1 VCGTVSQPVR
11 SRKGLDVANLRFRLT
26 VISVGLVLLALALG
40 WFAPNLV
47 ASLPDQTST
56 LHLLAATFVF
66 VGLCGVAFYTLME
79 RALNPVMRLIDT
91 FTRMRSGNLNPRLP
105 VEGPEE
111 MRRMAHGFNDMVE
124 DLETQIRDIEVE
136 KQSAE
141 RGRQYLEEQLV
152 SNQKFRWT
160 IDAAPLGIVIS
171 DPDLKVVYQNPAS
184 ESGFLQLESFGS
196 APSSV
201 VGEPIVSLYP
211 DELNVSSILSDPDRL
226 PYDVE
231 VTFGSHHLQFQ
242 ASATYDEDE
251 EFAGIVL
258 VWQEIE
264 HHDDSDDEAD
274 GLEFSEDLVET
285 LDEEEFD
292 FNEELEPVDP
302 DAGIDEEVLAEV
314 EELEASAA
322 DVPFEMVDDDV
333 LIEDESAAL
342 NNGIPS
348 PSIPAGVERS
358 AQLVRRSVGVLADR
372 LSSVQTTVG
381 ALCDEGDSLRRTIEE
396 IKDHAERTGRMT
408 DVRSEPLH
416 DLIDERGQSATRRDE
431 AAGLARSLKVGLT
444 DAHELGQSVDRLRG
458 SIEHLVV
465 SSKIELG
472 RMGEET
478 GGVRAIVDA
487 IGDLGE
493 EARRL
498 GESANT
504 RINELSARLDE
515 VIDLVGDE
523 GRQTKLDTRLETRA
537 ADALARIREG
547 LNDTSQRND
556 LLTEMAQ
563 GQAEISRHIASQIRE
578 LGDLVA
584 LTKKVAVEQVEIVGG
599 AEKVD

>member
-1 VCGTVSQPVR
+1 
-11 SRKGLDVANLRFRLT
+11 
-26 VISVGLVLLALALG
+26 VISVGLVLIALALG
-40 WFAPNLV
+40 WFAPTLI
-47 ASLPDQTST
+47 ASMPDQTSI

-66 VGLCGVAFYTLME
+66 VGLCGVAFYSSME

-91 FTRMRSGNLNPRLP
+91 FTRMRSNDLNPRLP

-136 KQSAE
+136 KQFAE
-141 RGRQYLEEQLV
+141 RSRYDLEEQLV
-152 SNQKFRWT
+152 SNQRFRWT

-201 VGEPIVSLYP
+201 VGEPIISLYP
-211 DELNVSSILSDPDRL
+211 EELEVGSILSDPDRL

-231 VTFGSHHLQFQ
+231 VTFGPHLLQYQ

-251 EFAGIVL
+251 EFAGVVL

-264 HHDDSDDEAD
+264 HHEVLIEAEEDD
-274 GLEFSEDLVET
+274 LEFSEDFVEM
-285 LDEEEFD
+285 LDDNEID
-292 FNEELEPVDP
+292 LNEELEPVDP
-302 DAGIDEEVLAEV
+302 DAGIDEEILAEV
-314 EELEASAA
+314 EELEELEAAAA
-322 DVPFEMVDDDV
+322 DVAFEMVEDDV
-333 LIEDESAAL
+333 LIEEESSAL
-342 NNGIPS
+342 NNGMHPTE
-348 PSIPAGVERS
+348 SILEVVERS
-358 AQLVRRSVGVLADR
+358 ARLVRRSVGVLADR

-396 IKDHAERTGRMT
+396 IKDHAERTNKMT
-408 DVRSEPLH
+408 DERSESLQ
-416 DLIDERGQSATRRDE
+416 DLIDEQGQLSRRRDE
-431 AAGLARSLKVGLT
+431 AAELARTLKSGLA

-458 SIEHLVV
+458 SIDHLVM

-472 RMGEET
+472 RMGDET
-478 GGVRAIVDA
+478 GGVSVIVDA

-498 GESANT
+498 GESSNA
-504 RINELSARLDE
+504 RISDLSAGLDE
-515 VIDLVGDE
+515 VIELVRDE
-523 GRQTKLDTRLETRA
+523 SRQAGVGERLGNRA
-537 ADALARIREG
+537 SHALVRIQDG
-547 LNDTSQRND
+547 LNETSQRND
-556 LLTEMAQ
+556 LLSEMAQ
-563 GQAEISRHIASQIRE
+563 GQAEISQHIASQIKE

-599 AEKVD
+599 SEKVD